1 MKRKIEQGFTILELI
16 VVFAIIAILS
26 TVGIAAFVSYGRT
39 QALQTSASEV
49 SVLLNLAKS
58 RSLSQIKPSVCSSQI
73 LNGYQVVITLPDK
86 YQMDVVCSGFPYK
99 IQGKTLLTNITFDS
113 LKTTSLSFFFPVL
126 VSGVQGAGTVVLT
139 GYGQEKSITVDPI
152 GVIK

>member
-1 MKRKIEQGFTILELI
+1 MRERGFTILELI

-39 QALQTSASEV
+39 QALQTSVSEV

-58 RSLSQIKPSVCSSQI
+58 RSLSQIKPSVCASQI
-73 LNGYQVVITLPDK
+73 LNGYQVVISLPDK

-99 IQGKTLLTNITFDS
+99 IQGKTLPTNITFGNQ
-113 LKTTSLSFFFPVL
+113 TYPLSYFFPII
-126 VSGVQGAGTVVLT
+126 VSGVQPGTGTIVLT
-139 GYGQEKSITVDPI
+139 GYGQQKTITVTSI
-152 GVIK
+152 GGIQ

>member
-1 MKRKIEQGFTILELI
+1 MRELGFTILELI

-39 QALQTSASEV
+39 QTLQTSVSEV

-73 LNGYQVVITLPDK
+73 LNGYQVVISLPDK
-86 YQMDVVCSGFPYK
+86 YEMDVVCSGFAYK
-99 IQGKTLLTNITFDS
+99 IQGKTLPTNITFNS
-113 LKTTSLSFFFPVL
+113 QGTYFFPIL
-126 VSGVQGAGTVVLT
+126 VSGVRIQGPATIVLT
-139 GYGQEKSITVDPI
+139 GYGQQKSITLTSI
-152 GVIK
+152 GGIQ